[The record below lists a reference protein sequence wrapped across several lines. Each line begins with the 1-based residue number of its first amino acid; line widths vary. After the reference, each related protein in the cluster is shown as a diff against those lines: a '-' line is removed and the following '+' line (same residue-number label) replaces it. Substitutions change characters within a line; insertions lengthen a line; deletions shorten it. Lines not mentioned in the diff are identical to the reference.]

1 MFHVFLISCWRG
13 EVDDALAVFR
23 RIDKMFQVKNNPA
36 GASPRKKRG
45 TCGTLEQT
53 LLINNLQSPYLE
65 QTWNIWGHR

>member
-1 MFHVFLISCWRG
+1 
-13 EVDDALAVFR
+13 
-23 RIDKMFQVKNNPA
+23 MFQVKNNPA

>member
-1 MFHVFLISCWRG
+1 
-13 EVDDALAVFR
+13 
-23 RIDKMFQVKNNPA
+23 MFQVKNNPA

-45 TCGTLEQT
+45 TFGTLEQT